1 MKYAIVFDMDETL
14 GFFEQINYLW
24 HSMLK
29 INNNINNN
37 LFKEILNLYP
47 EFIRPNLIQ
56 ILKYLKEKKE
66 QNRCS
71 NIIIYTN
78 NRTSKEWVTLIQ
90 NYFNEIINYDL
101 FDKIICA
108 FKINNKILEINRT
121 SYDKSFD
128 DLIKCSFIDPKS
140 NICFIDDK
148 YYPDMNK
155 NNLIY
160 IQIKKYIYELNKN
173 ILFERLYKSTLVR
186 KNIIKKNIID
196 KLYKNFDYV
205 YKNQNVNIEIH
216 KIISKKLLYH
226 LNKFFYKNFTL
237 KKKLFSNS
245 KTKKNIKCI

>member
-1 MKYAIVFDMDETL
+1 MKYAVVFDMDETL
-14 GFFEQINYLW
+14 GFFQQINYLW
-24 HSMLK
+24 HLLLK
-29 INNNINNN
+29 INNNINKN

-56 ILKYLKEKKE
+56 ILNYLKEKKQ

-90 NYFNEIINYDL
+90 NYFNELINYDL

-108 FKINNKILEINRT
+108 FKINNIILENNRS
-121 SYDKSFD
+121 SYEKTFNDF
-128 DLIKCSFIDPKS
+128 IKCSLLDPKT
-140 NICFIDDK
+140 NICFVDDK

-173 ILFERLYKSTLVR
+173 VLFERLYKSILIT
-186 KNIIKKNIID
+186 KNYISQNILDKAYKNFNY
-196 KLYKNFDYV
+196 LYKNE
-205 YKNQNVNIEIH
+205 NVNINIH
-216 KIISKKLLYH
+216 KIVSKKLLYH

-237 KKKLFSNS
+237 KKKLINTNR
-245 KTKKNIKCI
+245 TKKNIKYI